1 MYDDRFCR
9 RAGNSQVLFD
19 NFARTN
25 NVEMILPY
33 TFIIKWRQQEELP
46 MDFENAR
53 MQMVERQLLPRGI
66 RSAWVLAAM
75 RRVPRHLFV
84 EASLREMAYEDHPLP
99 IGEGQTISQ
108 PYMVALMTDALH
120 VTPECNVLE
129 IGTGS
134 GYQTAILAEQAQK
147 VHSVERFADLAQH
160 AQTLLAALN
169 YHNIEIHVGDGTLG
183 WAEYAPYDRIIVT
196 AGAPVVPKA
205 LIEQLADEGK
215 LVIPVGDRM
224 SQTLQIITKYQG
236 QLRTETSCQCVF
248 VKLIGEDGWK
258 E

>member
-1 MYDDRFCR
+1 
-9 RAGNSQVLFD
+9 
-19 NFARTN
+19 
-25 NVEMILPY
+25 
-33 TFIIKWRQQEELP
+33 

-53 MQMVERQLLPRGI
+53 MHMVERQLMPRGI
-66 RSAWVLAAM
+66 RSSSVLAAM
-75 RRVPRHLFV
+75 GRVPRHLFV
-84 EASLREMAYEDHPLP
+84 EESLRSMAYEDHPLP

-108 PYMVALMTDALH
+108 PYMVALMTDVLH
-120 VTPECNVLE
+120 VTPACVVLE

-134 GYQTAILAEQAQK
+134 GYQTAILAEQAKQ
-147 VHSVERFADLAQH
+147 VYSVERLEGLARQ
-160 AQTLLAALN
+160 ARTLLTSLD
-169 YHNIEIHVGDGTLG
+169 YQNIDIRVGDGTLG
-183 WAEYAPYDRIIVT
+183 WPEHAPYDRIVVT

-205 LIEQLADEGK
+205 LIEQLADDGK

-224 SQTLQIITKYQG
+224 SQTLQIITKHQG

>member
-1 MYDDRFCR
+1 MNFEDAR
-9 RAGNSQVLFD
+9 RH
-19 NFARTN
+19 
-25 NVEMILPY
+25 
-33 TFIIKWRQQEELP
+33 
-46 MDFENAR
+46 
-53 MQMVERQLLPRGI
+53 MVERQLMPRGI

-75 RRVPRHLFV
+75 ERVPRHLFV
-84 EASLREMAYEDHPLP
+84 EESLRDMAYEDHPLP

-120 VTPECNVLE
+120 VTPDSVVLE

-134 GYQTAILAEQAQK
+134 GYQTAILAEQAK
-147 VHSVERFADLAQH
+147 RVYSVERLDGLAQQ
-160 AQTLLAALN
+160 AQMLLDSLN
-169 YHNIEIHVGDGTLG
+169 YRNIDIHVGDGTLG
-183 WAEYAPYDRIIVT
+183 WTEHAPYDRIVVT

-205 LIEQLADEGK
+205 LIEQLTEDGK

-224 SQTLQIITKYQG
+224 SQTLQILTKHQG

-248 VKLIGEDGWK
+248 VKLIGQDGWK

>member
-1 MYDDRFCR
+1 MNFEDAR
-9 RAGNSQVLFD
+9 RH
-19 NFARTN
+19 
-25 NVEMILPY
+25 
-33 TFIIKWRQQEELP
+33 
-46 MDFENAR
+46 
-53 MQMVERQLLPRGI
+53 MVERQLMPRGI

-75 RRVPRHLFV
+75 GRVPRHLFV
-84 EASLREMAYEDHPLP
+84 EESLRDMAYEDHPLP

-120 VTPECNVLE
+120 VTPDSVVLE

-134 GYQTAILAEQAQK
+134 GYQTAILAEQAK
-147 VHSVERFADLAQH
+147 WVYSVERLDGLAQQ
-160 AQTLLAALN
+160 ARTLLDSLN
-169 YHNIEIHVGDGTLG
+169 YRNIDIHVGDGTLG
-183 WAEYAPYDRIIVT
+183 WPEHAPYDRIVVT

-205 LIEQLADEGK
+205 LIEQLTEDGK

-224 SQTLQIITKYQG
+224 SQTLQILTKHQG

-248 VKLIGEDGWK
+248 VKLIGQDGWK